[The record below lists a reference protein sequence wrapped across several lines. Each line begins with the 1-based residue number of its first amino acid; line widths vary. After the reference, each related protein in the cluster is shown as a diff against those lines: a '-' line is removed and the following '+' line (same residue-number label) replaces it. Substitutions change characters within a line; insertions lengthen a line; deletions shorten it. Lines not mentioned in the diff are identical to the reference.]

1 MGRHWSSAMPE
12 DPNLATQIATSTH
25 SSRPPR
31 RARSASGGKVRVRL
45 TAALAAGA
53 LVTVSIGVL
62 ERHLLAAPH
71 PISYI
76 HLFFSD
82 TLYMKAW
89 LASASVMLAVGQL
102 LTAARMYGV
111 LRVSPRAR
119 FYHVVH
125 RWSGRLAMALTLPV
139 AFNCLFELGVHP
151 VDMRIMVHAIL
162 GAFIYGVFVV
172 KLLLLRIEG
181 APGWLLPIV
190 GSALFTT
197 ILGLWLTSAY
207 WLFNLY
213 GWHL

>member
-1 MGRHWSSAMPE
+1 MP
-12 DPNLATQIATSTH
+12 DDANAGTRIATTSTH

-31 RARSASGGKVRVRL
+31 RAGPASGGKVRGGVAAE
-45 TAALAAGA
+45 TAAGT
-53 LVTVSIGVL
+53 LVTVSIGLL
-62 ERHLLAAPH
+62 ERRMLAAPH

-76 HLFFSD
+76 HLVFSD

-89 LASASVMLAVGQL
+89 LASATLVFAVGQL
-102 LTAARMYGV
+102 ITAARMYGV
-111 LRVSPRAR
+111 IRISPGTG

-125 RWSGRLAMALTLPV
+125 RWSGRVAMALTLPV

-162 GAFIYGVFVV
+162 GAFIYGVFVA
-172 KLLLLRIEG
+172 KFLLLRIEG
-181 APGWLLPIV
+181 APGWLLPVV
-190 GSALFTT
+190 GSALSTT
-197 ILGLWLTSAY
+197 VLGLWLTSAY

>member
-1 MGRHWSSAMPE
+1 MPE
-12 DPNLATQIATSTH
+12 DPNVGTPIATSTRP
-25 SSRPPR
+25 SRPPR

-45 TAALAAGA
+45 AAALAAGA
-53 LVTVSIGVL
+53 LVTVSIGLL
-62 ERHLLAAPH
+62 ERQLLASPH

-76 HLFFSD
+76 HLFFSS

-89 LASASVMLAVGQL
+89 LASAALVLGVGQL
-102 LTAARMYGV
+102 ITAARMYGV

-125 RWSGRLAMALTLPV
+125 RWSGRLAIALTLPV
-139 AFNCLFELGVHP
+139 AFNCLFELGVNP

-162 GAFIYGVFVV
+162 GAFIYGVFVA
-172 KLLLLRIEG
+172 KFLLLRIDR

-197 ILGLWLTSAY
+197 ILGLWFTSAY
-207 WLFNLY
+207 WMFNLY

>member
-1 MGRHWSSAMPE
+1 MPDNANGRARV
-12 DPNLATQIATSTH
+12 AQAAH

-31 RARSASGGKVRVRL
+31 RARSPSRGKVRVGL
-45 TAALAAGA
+45 AAALATGA
-53 LVTVSIGVL
+53 LVTVSIGLL
-62 ERHLLAAPH
+62 ERHLLASPH
-71 PISYI
+71 PIPSI

-82 TLYMKAW
+82 TLYLKAW
-89 LASASVMLAVGQL
+89 LASATLVLGVGQL

-111 LRVSPRAR
+111 LHVSPRTR

-125 RWSGRLAMALTLPV
+125 RWSGRVALALTLPV

-151 VDMRIMVHAIL
+151 VDVRIMVHAIL
-162 GAFIYGVFVV
+162 GAFIYGVFVT
-172 KLLLLRIEG
+172 KLLLLRIDR
-181 APGWLLPIV
+181 APGWMLPIL